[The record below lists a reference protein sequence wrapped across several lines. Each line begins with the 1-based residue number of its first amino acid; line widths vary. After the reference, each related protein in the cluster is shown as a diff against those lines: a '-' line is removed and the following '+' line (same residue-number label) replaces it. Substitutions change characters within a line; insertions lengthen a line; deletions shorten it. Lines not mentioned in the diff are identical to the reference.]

1 MTSPAVGYRREDTRK
16 TLEEAGFDAAQARV
30 LIDVMSGTE
39 ERLAKKDDVSVLKTD
54 VAEVKISLA
63 ALNGRMDG
71 FAVALEGLRQEVRE
85 RIEGLRQEML
95 AHMDALEARLNG
107 RIDTVHAELKGQLV
121 AIKWLLGFV
130 LATAVP
136 AALALVRLAFSP

>member
-1 MTSPAVGYRREDTRK
+1 MTSPAVGYRREDTRR

-39 ERLAKKDDVSVLKTD
+39 ERLARKDDMAELKTD
-54 VAEVKISLA
+54 VAELKVDVA
-63 ALNGRMDG
+63 ALDGRMDS
-71 FAVALEGLRQEVRE
+71 FALALEGLRLEVRE

-136 AALALVRLAFSP
+136 MALALVRLAFSS

>member
-39 ERLAKKDDVSVLKTD
+39 ERLARKDDMAELKTD
-54 VAEVKISLA
+54 VAELDD
-63 ALNGRMDG
+63 RMDS
-71 FAVALEGLRQEVRE
+71 FTLVLEGLRLEVRE
-85 RIEGLRQEML
+85 GIEGLRDEML
-95 AHMDALEARLNG
+95 AHMDVLEARFNG

-136 AALALVRLAFSP
+136 AALALLYLAFSS

>member
-39 ERLAKKDDVSVLKTD
+39 ERLARKDDMAELKTD
-54 VAEVKISLA
+54 VAELKVDVA
-63 ALNGRMDG
+63 ALDGRMDS
-71 FAVALEGLRQEVRE
+71 FALVLEGLRLEIRE
-85 RIEGLRQEML
+85 RIEGLRDEML
-95 AHMDALEARLNG
+95 AHMGALEARLNG

-136 AALALVRLAFSP
+136 AVLALLHLAFSS